1 MNVASTAAEPKA
13 RQFAGIDAGRYRS
26 VLGRFTTGVTVMTT
40 AVPDGRRA
48 GVTANSFNTVSMEP
62 PLILWSLALKAPSL
76 PLFRDSGH
84 FAVNILAADQRDIAL
99 RFARPSAD
107 KFHGVA
113 VDAGLYG
120 PPLIRGAIAHIECRT
135 AYRYPGGDHEIIV
148 GEILR
153 MDGYDGLPLVFHG
166 GRFCGVAQDL
176 VLDG

>member
-1 MNVASTAAEPKA
+1 MNVAGTAADHSA
-13 RQFAGIDAGRYRS
+13 RPLARIDAGRYRS
-26 VLGRFTTGVTVMTT
+26 VLGRFATGVTVMTV
-40 AVPDGRRA
+40 AAPDGRRA

-76 PLFRDSGH
+76 PLFRDSTH
-84 FAVNILAADQRDIAL
+84 FAVNILASDQRDIAL
-99 RFARPSAD
+99 RFARPSED

-113 VDAGLYG
+113 VDAGTCG

-153 MDGYDGLPLVFHG
+153 MDGFDGLPLVFHS
-166 GRFCGVAQDL
+166 GRFCGVVQDAL
-176 VLDG
+176 VDG